1 MRKSQ
6 KFDGKN
12 NNIDIFENPSWIMEK
27 SNYRNRNKS
36 TKLDEKKQN
45 KETKRKMK
53 EKASK
58 NVACVQPLKKK
69 ISDKHQKI
77 NKRHS
82 KQSRRALKFFSGDL
96 QNANRLES
104 NFCDGLTNGSTG

>member
-1 MRKSQ
+1 
-6 KFDGKN
+6 
-12 NNIDIFENPSWIMEK
+12 MEK

-58 NVACVQPLKKK
+58 NVACVQPLKE
-69 ISDKHQKI
+69 
-77 NKRHS
+77 KRY
-82 KQSRRALKFFSGDL
+82 
-96 QNANRLES
+96 
-104 NFCDGLTNGSTG
+104 LTNIKK